1 MSDGR
6 RRKGE
11 SLLETYCSQ
20 LGTLLDR
27 PVTGLAFVNAK
38 ENAEAAADVANEQ
51 MLQAQASDRAKTK
64 FLANM
69 SHELRTPLNA
79 IIGFS
84 EVIKLD
90 AQQPKERYPEYAQY
104 IHDAAIHLLEL
115 INGILDLA
123 RIEAGKVELEEE
135 AVSAADLIYSAV
147 TTVRPLADKKLV
159 AIDCRHRRI
168 DVVIRVD
175 QTKFKQVLLNLL
187 SNAVKFT
194 QPSGRVIVDCRRDK
208 QGDLLITVKDT
219 GVGIPREQLEKV
231 LEPFEQVEDHLT
243 RRNEGTGLGLPIAK
257 ALIELHGGELH
268 LESELNVGTTA
279 ELRVPR
285 ERIDVPKRAMIA

>member
-1 MSDGR
+1 MTPGR
-6 RRKGE
+6 PQKSE
-11 SLLETYCSQ
+11 SLLERYCSQ
-20 LGTLLDR
+20 LGTMLDR
-27 PVTGLAFVNAK
+27 REPGLALVLGK
-38 ENAEAAADVANEQ
+38 QKAETAAVRANRE

-84 EVIKLD
+84 EVIQLN
-90 AQQPKERYPEYAQY
+90 AQQPKDRYPEYAKY
-104 IHDAAIHLLEL
+104 IHEAAVHLLEV

-123 RIEAGKVELEEE
+123 RIEAGKVELEE
-135 AVSAADLIYSAV
+135 ATVSVAGLVDLAV
-147 TTVRPLADKKLV
+147 TTLRPLADKKLV
-159 AIDCRHRRI
+159 NLEYQHGPTEP
-168 DVVIRVD
+168 VVFVD
-175 QTKFKQVLLNLL
+175 QTKFKQVLFNVL

-194 QPSGRVIVDCRRDK
+194 KPGGCVTINWASNGGGGLVIAV
-208 QGDLLITVKDT
+208 QDT
-219 GVGIPREQLEKV
+219 GVGIPREQLQKV

-243 RRNEGTGLGLPIAK
+243 SQNEGTGLGLPIAK

>member
-1 MSDGR
+1 MNEGR
-6 RRKGE
+6 RRRYE

-27 PVTGLAFVNAK
+27 PVSGLAFVRDK
-38 ENAEAAADVANEQ
+38 QNAEAAADVANQ
-51 MLQAQASDRAKTK
+51 QKLQAQASDRAKTK

-84 EVIKLD
+84 EVIKLN

-104 IHDAAIHLLEL
+104 IHDAAIHLLDL

-135 AVSAADLIYSAV
+135 AVSISDLIHSVV
-147 TTVRPLADKKLV
+147 TTLRPIADKKLV
-159 AIDCRHRRI
+159 TIECRKRRT
-168 DVVIRVD
+168 DALIRVD

-194 QPSGRVIVDCRRDK
+194 HPRGSVVIDCSRDAT
-208 QGDLLITVKDT
+208 GDLVISVKDT
-219 GVGIPREQLEKV
+219 GVGIPPEQLQKV

-257 ALIELHGGELH
+257 ALIELHGGQLV
-268 LESELNVGTTA
+268 LDSQLNVGTTA
-279 ELRVPR
+279 ALHLPR
-285 ERIDVPKRAMIA
+285 ERIGLSDHALIA

>member
-27 PVTGLAFVNAK
+27 PVPGLAFINAK
-38 ENAEAAADVANEQ
+38 QNAEAAATTANQ
-51 MLQAQASDRAKTK
+51 QKLQAQASDRAKTK

-84 EVIKLD
+84 EVIKLN

-104 IHDAAIHLLEL
+104 IHDAAIHLLDL

-135 AVSAADLIYSAV
+135 SVLISDLLSSAV
-147 TTVRPLADKKLV
+147 TTVRPIAEKKLV
-159 AIDCRHRRI
+159 AIECRHRRT
-168 DVVIRVD
+168 DALIRVD

-194 QPSGRVIVDCRRDK
+194 QPSGSVVVDCRLDAE
-208 QGDLLITVKDT
+208 GGLVISVKDT
-219 GVGIPREQLEKV
+219 GVGIPPEQLEKV

-257 ALIELHGGELH
+257 ALIELHGGRLV

>member
-1 MSDGR
+1 M
-6 RRKGE
+6 
-11 SLLETYCSQ
+11 
-20 LGTLLDR
+20 LDR
-27 PVTGLAFVNAK
+27 PVSGLAFVHGK
-38 ENAEAAADVANEQ
+38 QNAEAAADVANQ
-51 MLQAQASDRAKTK
+51 QKLQAQASDRAKTK

-84 EVIKLD
+84 EVIKLN

-104 IHDAAIHLLEL
+104 IHDAAIHLLDL

-135 AVSAADLIYSAV
+135 AVSISDLIHSVV
-147 TTVRPLADKKLV
+147 TTLRPIADKKLV
-159 AIDCRHRRI
+159 AIECRKRRT
-168 DVVIRVD
+168 DALIRVD

-194 QPSGRVIVDCRRDK
+194 QPRGSVMVDYSRDAE
-208 QGDLLITVKDT
+208 GDLVISVKDT
-219 GVGIPREQLEKV
+219 GVGIPPEQLQKV

-257 ALIELHGGELH
+257 ALIELHGGQLV
-268 LESELNVGTTA
+268 LDSQLNVGTTA
-279 ELRVPR
+279 ALRLPR
-285 ERIDVPKRAMIA
+285 HRIGLSDHALIA

>member
-1 MSDGR
+1 MNEGR
-6 RRKGE
+6 RRGYE

-27 PVTGLAFVNAK
+27 PVSGLAFVRGK
-38 ENAEAAADVANEQ
+38 QSAEAAADLANQ
-51 MLQAQASDRAKTK
+51 QKLQAQASDRAKTK

-84 EVIKLD
+84 EVIKLN

-104 IHDAAIHLLEL
+104 IHDAAIHLLDL

-135 AVSAADLIYSAV
+135 DVSISDLLYSAV
-147 TTVRPLADKKLV
+147 TTVRPIADKKLV
-159 AIDCRHRRI
+159 VIECRHRRT
-168 DVVIRVD
+168 DALIRVD

-194 QPSGRVIVDCRRDK
+194 QPSGSVVVDCRHDM
-208 QGDLLITVKDT
+208 QGDLVISVKDT
-219 GVGIPREQLEKV
+219 GVGIPPEQLQKV

-257 ALIELHGGELH
+257 ALIELHGGQLV
-268 LESELNVGTTA
+268 LDSMLNVGTTA
-279 ELRVPR
+279 ELRLPR
-285 ERIDVPKRAMIA
+285 GRIGLSNHALIA

>member
-27 PVTGLAFVNAK
+27 PVPGLAFVQAK
-38 ENAEAAADVANEQ
+38 QEAEAAANTANQQ

-84 EVIKLD
+84 EVIKLNT
-90 AQQPKERYPEYAQY
+90 QQPTERYPEYAQY
-104 IHDAAIHLLEL
+104 IHDAAIHLLDL

-135 AVSAADLIYSAV
+135 TVSISELIYSVV
-147 TTVRPLADKKLV
+147 TTIKPMAEKKLV
-159 AIDCRHRRI
+159 SIDCRSRQTDALI
-168 DVVIRVD
+168 WVD

-187 SNAVKFT
+187 SNAVKFS
-194 QPSGRVIVDCRRDK
+194 QPSGKVVVDCSRDGH
-208 QGDLLITVKDT
+208 GDLVISVKDT
-219 GVGIPREQLEKV
+219 GVGIPREQLDKV

-257 ALIELHGGELH
+257 ALIELHGGQLS
-268 LESELNVGTTA
+268 LDSELNVGTTA
-279 ELRVPR
+279 ELRLPR
-285 ERIDVPKRAMIA
+285 DRIGFTKRAMLA

>member
-1 MSDGR
+1 MNEGR
-6 RRKGE
+6 RRRYE

-27 PVTGLAFVNAK
+27 PVSGLAFVRDK
-38 ENAEAAADVANEQ
+38 QNAEAVADVANQ
-51 MLQAQASDRAKTK
+51 QKLQAQASDRAKTK

-69 SHELRTPLNA
+69 SHKLRTPLNA

-84 EVIKLD
+84 EVIKLN

-104 IHDAAIHLLEL
+104 IHDAAIHLLDL

-135 AVSAADLIYSAV
+135 AVSISDLIHSVV
-147 TTVRPLADKKLV
+147 TTLRPIADKKLV
-159 AIDCRHRRI
+159 TIECRKRRT
-168 DVVIRVD
+168 DALIRVD

-194 QPSGRVIVDCRRDK
+194 HPRGSVVIDCSRDAT
-208 QGDLLITVKDT
+208 GDLVISVKDT
-219 GVGIPREQLEKV
+219 GVGIPPEQLQKV

-257 ALIELHGGELH
+257 ALIELHGGQLI
-268 LESELNVGTTA
+268 LDSQLNVGTTA
-279 ELRVPR
+279 ALRLPR
-285 ERIDVPKRAMIA
+285 ERIGLSDHALIA

>member
-1 MSDGR
+1 MKEGR
-6 RRKGE
+6 RRRGE
-11 SLLETYCSQ
+11 SLLDAYCSQ

-27 PVTGLAFVNAK
+27 PVPGLAFINAK
-38 ENAEAAADVANEQ
+38 QNAEAAATTATQQ
-51 MLQAQASDRAKTK
+51 MVEAQASDRAKTK

-84 EVIKLD
+84 EVIKLN

-104 IHDAAIHLLEL
+104 IHDAAIHLLDL

-135 AVSAADLIYSAV
+135 SVLISDLLFSAV
-147 TTVRPLADKKLV
+147 TTVRPIAEKKLV
-159 AIDCRHRRI
+159 AIECRHRRT
-168 DVVIRVD
+168 DALIRVD

-194 QPSGRVIVDCRRDK
+194 QPSGSVFIDCSRDAEGGLVIS
-208 QGDLLITVKDT
+208 VKDT
-219 GVGIPREQLEKV
+219 GVGIPPEQLEKV

-257 ALIELHGGELH
+257 ALIELHGGRLV
-268 LESELNVGTTA
+268 LDSVLNVGTTA
-279 ELRVPR
+279 ELRLPR
-285 ERIDVPKRAMIA
+285 DRVDLSHRALIA